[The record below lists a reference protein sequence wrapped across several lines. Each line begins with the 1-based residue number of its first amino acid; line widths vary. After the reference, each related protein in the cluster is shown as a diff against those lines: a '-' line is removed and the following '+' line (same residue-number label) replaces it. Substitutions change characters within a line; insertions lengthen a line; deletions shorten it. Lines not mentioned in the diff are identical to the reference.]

1 MLDRIVGKSPWG
13 IPHYKCAPV
22 RNNHST
28 IATAMA
34 VRRASAESITSLY
47 NLKPGDH
54 IKVDEV
60 FYYHHMIVVNVVSYN
75 TIRVIHNSKEAGR
88 VEESNVCYTP
98 EDIILLVYS
107 SPYSRQEII
116 RRARQWIGK
125 EYNLLWDNCEH
136 FATEVRTGEGQ
147 SLQVKKAV
155 AVGAAGLAIAIG
167 AGLLAAGVAGLLS
180 SDRKGKKT
188 DSDSDS
194 EQDTHAQ

>member
-1 MLDRIVGKSPWG
+1 
-13 IPHYKCAPV
+13 
-22 RNNHST
+22 
-28 IATAMA
+28 MA
-34 VRRASAESITSLY
+34 VCIASAESFTSLY
-47 NLKPGDH
+47 DLKPGDH
-54 IKVDEV
+54 IKVDEGL
-60 FYYHHMIVVNVVSYN
+60 YYHHMIVVKVVSYN

-88 VEESNVCYTP
+88 VEEKNVCYTP

-116 RRARQWIGK
+116 RRARLWIGK

-147 SLQVKKAV
+147 SLQVQKAV
-155 AVGAAGLAIAIG
+155 VVGAAGLAIGIG
-167 AGLLAAGVAGLLS
+167 AGLLIAGLLS

-194 EQDTHAQ
+194 EQDNCAQ